1 MSKELGAGAKWQE
14 LMHLVNSRGARADK
28 RRNLLTDRKP
38 HLLGD
43 KCPGSKQR
51 KVGKD

>member
-1 MSKELGAGAKWQE
+1 MSKELAAGAKWQE
-14 LMHLVNSRGARADK
+14 LVHLVNSRGAGADK
-28 RRNLLTDRKP
+28 RRNLLTDRKS

-43 KCPGSKQR
+43 KRPGSKQR